1 MRGARP
7 IGRWATLWVALT
19 ASAAAADD
27 YSFDVTAFEK
37 KPFEWSGFV
46 ELRSEHFDLDRDAAL
61 YRLNTFDQAQDLS
74 PRRFTGSLELN
85 GLYRKGIASVQGT
98 WHGDTIHDD
107 LQDTTQGTLYEGFV
121 ALDPA
126 TGVRLEA
133 GKRAQRWGKGYA
145 FSAVGFVERVKD
157 PNDPT
162 LSREGFVMLGGSF
175 TRSLDGPLQTA
186 TFTPL
191 LVPTG
196 DDLNTDFGPGDHA
209 NPAARL
215 SLLYRDTDIDFLYLG
230 SGARSA
236 RFGVDFSRNLASHIE
251 IHGEWA
257 YISEVDKPVLEAG
270 GNLSR
275 NSGSAQSFLLGL
287 RYLSESEV
295 TTIVEYYY
303 NGAGYDEGELSDYL
317 SFVQD
322 GYAQSEATGNSA
334 ALQKARQVQ
343 PSYARPNAGQRY
355 LYLRSSW
362 KDAFDI
368 LYLTPALTVIANLDD
383 RSYQVTPEFSYTG
396 IENLELRLRLSLLQG
411 DALTEFGEKPND
423 RRAELRLRYFF

>member
-1 MRGARP
+1 MRAAR
-7 IGRWATLWVALT
+7 RLKLWVSLWVMLT
-19 ASAAAADD
+19 GHAAAADN

-37 KPFEWSGFV
+37 KPFEWSGFA
-46 ELRSEHFDLDRDAAL
+46 ELRPEHFDLDREAAL

-74 PRRFTGSLELN
+74 PQRLTGSLELN
-85 GLYRKGIASVQGT
+85 GLYRRGIASIQAT
-98 WHGDTIHDD
+98 WHGDTVHDD

-126 TGVRLEA
+126 TGIRLEV
-133 GKRAQRWGKGYA
+133 GKRARRWGKGYA
-145 FSAVGFVERVKD
+145 FSAVGFVERLKD

-175 TRSLDGPLQTA
+175 TRSLDGPLQTV

-191 LVPTG
+191 LIPTG

-215 SLLYRDTDIDFLYLG
+215 SLLYRDTDIDLLYLG

-257 YISEVDKPVLEAG
+257 HISDVEKPVLDAI

-275 NSGSAQSFLLGL
+275 SSGSVQSFLLGL

-317 SFVQD
+317 SFVQH
-322 GYAQSEATGNSA
+322 GYAQFEATGNSA

-362 KDAFDI
+362 KDAFDT
-368 LYLTPALTVIANLDD
+368 LYFTPALTVIANLDD
-383 RSYQVTPEFSYTG
+383 SSYQLSPEVTYSG
-396 IENLELRLRLSLLQG
+396 IDNLELRLRLSLLQG